1 MKRSPSNRK
10 TSIDP
15 AHTDGKIKMP
25 HDREQLRRRLLKM
38 ILQNEAQ
45 RRSIDGRSRASA
57 GVAGKGSPRPAANLA
72 VFDPEDF
79 IGQQQAAYDIPQKP
93 A

>member
-1 MKRSPSNRK
+1 MKKPTERK
-10 TSIDP
+10 TTIDL
-15 AHTDGKIKMP
+15 AHATVEGKT
-25 HDREQLRRRLLKM
+25 HDRDQLRRRLLKM

-45 RRSIDGRSRASA
+45 RRSSELASGRVKTRAGGSA
-57 GVAGKGSPRPAANLA
+57 KNLA

-79 IGQQQAAYDIPQKP
+79 IGKELAGSNTPQKP

>member
-1 MKRSPSNRK
+1 
-10 TSIDP
+10 
-15 AHTDGKIKMP
+15 
-25 HDREQLRRRLLKM
+25 M

-45 RRSIDGRSRASA
+45 RRSIEPAGRSKVVPGGPLA
-57 GVAGKGSPRPAANLA
+57 PARKLA

-79 IGQQQAAYDIPQKP
+79 IGKELAASDTPQKP

>member
-1 MKRSPSNRK
+1 MKKPPDRK
-10 TSIDP
+10 TTIDP
-15 AHTDGKIKMP
+15 AHAKADRKLP
-25 HDREQLRRRLLKM
+25 HDRDQLRRRLLKM

-45 RRSIDGRSRASA
+45 RRSAELTTGRAQASSA
-57 GVAGKGSPRPAANLA
+57 GSVDSASNLA

-79 IGQQQAAYDIPQKP
+79 IGKELAAGNTPQKP

>member
-1 MKRSPSNRK
+1 MKRQPPDRK
-10 TSIDP
+10 TAIDP
-15 AHTDGKIKMP
+15 AHADGELKLP

-45 RRSIDGRSRASA
+45 RRSVEGRSRLSTRGAKSSLSST
-57 GVAGKGSPRPAANLA
+57 VNLA

-79 IGQQQAAYDIPQKP
+79 IGKEQAANDTPQKP

>member
-1 MKRSPSNRK
+1 MKKPINRK
-10 TSIDP
+10 TTIDS
-15 AHTDGKIKMP
+15 AHASGESKT
-25 HDREQLRRRLLKM
+25 HDRDQLRRRLLKM

-45 RRSIDGRSRASA
+45 RRSTEPAGGRARSASA
-57 GVAGKGSPRPAANLA
+57 ISPSSAKNLA

-79 IGQQQAAYDIPQKP
+79 IGKELAESNNEQKP

>member
-1 MKRSPSNRK
+1 MKKHTER
-10 TSIDP
+10 TTTIDSGH
-15 AHTDGKIKMP
+15 AKGANQT
-25 HDREQLRRRLLKM
+25 HDRDQLRRRLLKM

-45 RRSIDGRSRASA
+45 RRSLEPAGRLKA
-57 GVAGKGSPRPAANLA
+57 GSNKPPATLSNLA

-79 IGQQQAAYDIPQKP
+79 IGKELAASSNDGQKP

>member
-1 MKRSPSNRK
+1 MNNQNPDR
-10 TSIDP
+10 TSAIDSAHP
-15 AHTDGKIKMP
+15 AGEPQPP
-25 HDREQLRRRLLKM
+25 HHREQLRRRLLKM

-45 RRSIDGRSRASA
+45 RRSLEHPTRRSTGSTGGGA
-57 GVAGKGSPRPAANLA
+57 GDPAADLA

-79 IGQQQAAYDIPQKP
+79 IGKELAASHTPQKP